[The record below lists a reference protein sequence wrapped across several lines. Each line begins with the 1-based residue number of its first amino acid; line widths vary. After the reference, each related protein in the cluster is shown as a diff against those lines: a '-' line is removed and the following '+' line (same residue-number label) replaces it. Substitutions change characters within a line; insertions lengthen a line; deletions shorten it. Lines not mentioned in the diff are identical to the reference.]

1 MDHIA
6 GIVDA
11 IIALADDIAVQID
24 LHKAG
29 GGDFVKGEA
38 ERVDQEMMIRPR
50 HTRGDM
56 GVEEIIIIIDGRDTV
71 ESRQIDA
78 GLPFG
83 IGYAAGACIGH
94 ATF

>member
-38 ERVDQEMMIRPR
+38 EGLIRK
-50 HTRGDM
+50 
-56 GVEEIIIIIDGRDTV
+56 
-71 ESRQIDA
+71 
-78 GLPFG
+78 
-83 IGYAAGACIGH
+83 
-94 ATF
+94 